1 MPFKSFQVL
10 LGALFLASRSYGTPA
25 ALENRGSSDFLCTCN
40 DIAEAISSA
49 SQVYF
54 PCVSFSH
61 FLFFILMGCQASS
74 EYQLDIS
81 HFAPSSSETSVC
93 SVEPGSAEDV
103 GKIVR
108 YLDLTLQHLPTCIFL
123 VTYLGIKRN
132 ALCGERWRT
141 CRESGIFLDSR
152 RTDRDDTL
160 QRDKG

>member
-1 MPFKSFQVL
+1 MARQQPWRTGVL
-10 LGALFLASRSYGTPA
+10 QTFCVHAMTLQKLSLALHKYIFLVCR
-25 ALENRGSSDFLCTCN
+25 FLIF
-40 DIAEAISSA
+40 D
-49 SQVYF
+49 
-54 PCVSFSH
+54 
-61 FLFFILMGCQASS
+61 FFILMGCQASS